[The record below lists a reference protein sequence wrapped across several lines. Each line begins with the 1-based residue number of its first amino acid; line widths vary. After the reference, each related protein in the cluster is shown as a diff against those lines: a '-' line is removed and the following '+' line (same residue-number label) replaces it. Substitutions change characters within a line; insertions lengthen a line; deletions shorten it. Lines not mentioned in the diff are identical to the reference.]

1 VSVRGRFVAGVCLGL
16 ALVAGVTGGA
26 HDRDELA
33 PRKRA
38 WEASL
43 GGRSAAHARIQA
55 RLAGWPTQLAVDRA
69 TLPADDRAF
78 LERLASD
85 TWRGLDA
92 LRDRENGLPLDHVRF
107 DQSPL
112 DVSHAEIGDYA
123 SISSVGLY
131 LASLVAAHELGYL
144 GHEEAA
150 GRVRQVLTTLSR
162 LETYRGIFFNF
173 YDTTSLERTSQFL
186 SFVDSAW
193 LTAGLMVVRSAL
205 PELGEEA
212 TRLIVQRNYGFFYD
226 EAAGQ
231 MSHGYYVDRHERS
244 PYHYAT
250 LYTEARLGSLI
261 AIGKG
266 DVPPGHWWQM
276 QRTFAPELTW
286 QTQEPKGRRA
296 KRVQGHEVV
305 GGWYEWKGL
314 RYVPSWG
321 GSMFEALMPT
331 LLVDERALAPQSFGR
346 NGEVH
351 VEIQRRV
358 ATEELGLPVWGMSP
372 AASPAPNG
380 YREYGVKALGI
391 TGYEDSAV
399 TPHAVALA
407 LGFAPEEAIAALR
420 RMVGLY
426 PIYGEYGLYDSV
438 DARTGE
444 VATVYLTLDQSML
457 FLALANH
464 LREGVMQ
471 RLFMSDPIA
480 AAALPL
486 LAGEDFFD

>member
-1 VSVRGRFVAGVCLGL
+1 VRVRYVAMGL
-16 ALVAGVTGGA
+16 AAVGAVLLAAAGPTGGA
-26 HDRDELA
+26 QGGIA

-38 WEASL
+38 WETAL
-43 GGRSAAHARIQA
+43 GGRVAARAQIQS
-55 RLAGWPTQLAVDRA
+55 RLAGWPTQLVVDRGA
-69 TLPADDRAF
+69 LPSDDRAF
-78 LERLASD
+78 LEQLARD

-92 LRDRENGLPLDHVRF
+92 LRDRENGLPVDHVRF
-107 DQSPL
+107 VRSPL

-131 LASLVAAHELGYL
+131 LASLVAARELGYL
-144 GHEEAA
+144 TPDEATA
-150 GRVRQVLTTLSR
+150 RVRQLLETLR
-162 LETYRGIFFNF
+162 KLETYRGIFFNF
-173 YDTTSLERTSQFL
+173 YDTTSLERTSDFL

-193 LTAGLMVVRSAL
+193 LTAGLMVVRSAF
-205 PELGEEA
+205 PELQEEA

-226 EAAGQ
+226 PAAQQ
-231 MSHGYYVDRHERS
+231 MCHGYYVDRRERS

-250 LYTEARLGSLI
+250 LYTEARLGTLI

-266 DVPPGHWWQM
+266 DVPEDLWWRM
-276 QRTFAPELTW
+276 VRTFPPEFTW
-286 QTQEPKGRRA
+286 QTQTPKGRRA
-296 KRVQGHEVV
+296 KTVQGYEVM

-331 LLVDERALAPQSFGR
+331 LMVDERALAPHSLGR

-351 VEIQRRV
+351 VEVQRRM
-358 ATEELGLPVWGMSP
+358 ATEDLGLPVWGMSP
-372 AASPAPNG
+372 AASPHPGG
-380 YREYGVKALGI
+380 YREYGVPALGAH
-391 TGYEDSAV
+391 GYADTAV
-399 TPHAVALA
+399 TPHAAALA
-407 LGFAPEEAIAALR
+407 LGFAPAEATAVLR
-420 RMVGLY
+420 RMVELY

-444 VATVYLTLDQSML
+444 VANVYLTLDQTML
-457 FLALANH
+457 FVALANH
-464 LREGVMQ
+464 LRDGAVQ

-486 LAGEDFFD
+486 LGSEDFFD